1 MENKVLVELYI
12 PNIDLSLDLY
22 IPINKKVGN
31 IITLVNK
38 ALSEIDEEYR
48 LPSSMVLY
56 NRYTS
61 QKYLPNDL
69 IARTDIRSGTSL
81 LLI

>member
-1 MENKVLVELYI
+1 MENKILIQLYI

-22 IPINKKVGN
+22 IPVNKRVGN
-31 IITLVNK
+31 IITLVRK
-38 ALSEIDEEYR
+38 ALEEIDENYK

-61 QKYLPNDL
+61 KSYAPNDL
-69 IARTDIRSGTSL
+69 VARTDIRNGTSL
-81 LLI
+81 ILV

>member
-38 ALSEIDEEYR
+38 ALSEIDEEYK
-48 LPSSMVLY
+48 LPKSMVLY

-69 IARTDIRSGTSL
+69 VAHTDIRSGTSL